1 MNRHVFKAT
10 TIGVFVFA
18 ASLVAVAQAP
28 QGAAQGRGGGGAPQ
42 PPLQNLQVFPKD
54 IARPQLLQAMQNFS
68 AALGVT
74 CNHCHVFNGPGD
86 PMNDFAGD
94 TKPTKNVA
102 RAMMRMVREINP
114 TVQKAVPTKQA
125 DQVAQVGC
133 ATCHRG
139 AAIPA
144 VAPGS
149 PGAPPPPRGAGPG
162 GGGPPAGAPPAGVP
176 PAGAPPAGAPPVG
189 GPSIPPL
196 PGRGK

>member
-10 TIGVFVFA
+10 MIGVFVFA
-18 ASLVAVAQAP
+18 TSLVAVAQAP

-114 TVQKAVPTKQA
+114 TVQKAVPAKQA

-139 AAIPA
+139 AATPV

-162 GGGPPAGAPPAGVP
+162 GGGPPAGAPPAG
-176 PAGAPPAGAPPVG
+176 APPGG

-196 PGRGK
+196 PGRGN

>member
-1 MNRHVFKAT
+1 MTRLSFGLTA
-10 TIGVFVFA
+10 GVLVLTG
-18 ASLVAVAQAP
+18 SLGMAAQAP
-28 QGAAQGRGGGGAPQ
+28 QGGAPAGQGGGAPQ
-42 PPLQNLQVFPKD
+42 PPPQNLQVLPKD
-54 IARPQLLQAMQNFS
+54 MARGQVVQIMQNFS

-94 TKPTKNVA
+94 TKPAKNVA

-114 TVQKAVPTKQA
+114 TIQKSVAGKAA
-125 DQVAQVGC
+125 DQVAAVGC

-149 PGAPPPPRGAGPG
+149 PGAPPPPRGGGPG
-162 GGGPPAGAPPAGVP
+162 APGAAPAG
-176 PAGAPPAGAPPVG
+176 
-189 GPSIPPL
+189 
-196 PGRGK
+196 RGN

>member
-1 MNRHVFKAT
+1 MTRLSF
-10 TIGVFVFA
+10 GFA
-18 ASLVAVAQAP
+18 AFALILAGSLVSAQAP
-28 QGAAQGRGGGGAPQ
+28 QEPGRGAGAPQ

-54 IARPQLLQAMQNFS
+54 IARPQLLQAMQAFS

-86 PMNDFAGD
+86 ATNDFVGD
-94 TKPTKNVA
+94 TKPTKNIA

-114 TVQKAVPTKQA
+114 AVQKAVPGKAT
-125 DQVAQVGC
+125 DQVAAVGC

-149 PGAPPPPRGAGPG
+149 PGAPPPPRAGGP
-162 GGGPPAGAPPAGVP
+162 GGPPAG
-176 PAGAPPAGAPPVG
+176 GAPPAG
-189 GPSIPPL
+189 
-196 PGRGK
+196 RGN

>member
-1 MNRHVFKAT
+1 MTRLSFGLAV
-10 TIGVFVFA
+10 GVLVLA
-18 ASLVAVAQAP
+18 GSLGIAAQAP
-28 QGAAQGRGGGGAPQ
+28 QAAPPQGGGAPQ
-42 PPLQNLQVFPKD
+42 PPPQNLQVLPKD
-54 IARPQLLQAMQNFS
+54 MARAQVVQIMQNFS

-86 PMNDFAGD
+86 PMNDFVGD
-94 TKPTKNVA
+94 TKPTKNIA

-114 TVQKAVPTKQA
+114 SVQKAVPSKAT
-125 DQVAQVGC
+125 DQVAAVGC

-162 GGGPPAGAPPAGVP
+162 AAPGTAPPA
-176 PAGAPPAGAPPVG
+176 
-189 GPSIPPL
+189 
-196 PGRGK
+196 K

>member
-1 MNRHVFKAT
+1 MNRHVFKAI

-18 ASLVAVAQAP
+18 TSVVGVAQAP
-28 QGAAQGRGGGGAPQ
+28 QGAAQGRGGAGAPQ

-102 RAMMRMVREINP
+102 RAMMQMVRAINP
-114 TVQKAVPTKQA
+114 TVQKAVPAKQA

-139 AAIPA
+139 AAIPV

-162 GGGPPAGAPPAGVP
+162 GGGPPAGAPPAG
-176 PAGAPPAGAPPVG
+176 APPAGGPAAPP
-189 GPSIPPL
+189 PS
-196 PGRGK
+196 GK